1 MTRPFVEE
9 NFRITLLRLLENAFV
24 KLYLLLWYDPIISPL
39 MQKTLMNLS
48 EEVCPHNEKFPM
60 L

>member
-1 MTRPFVEE
+1 MTQPFVEE

-39 MQKTLMNLS
+39 MQKNPHDFVRRSLS
-48 EEVCPHNEKFPM
+48 PQ
-60 L
+60 